1 MSKEVTYNINDVVGR
16 LSDKI
21 ANLEVQLAHGQA
33 TIDAYVKRIA
43 ELEQELEDIDMAR
56 KEQAEKISAE

>member
-43 ELEQELEDIDMAR
+43 ELEQELEDIDMAG